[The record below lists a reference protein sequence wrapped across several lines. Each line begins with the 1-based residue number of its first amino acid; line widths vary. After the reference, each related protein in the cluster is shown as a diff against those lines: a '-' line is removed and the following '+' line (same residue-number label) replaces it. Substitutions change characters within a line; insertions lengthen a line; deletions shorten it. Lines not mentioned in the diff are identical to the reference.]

1 MKMNL
6 HKTQFLNWRTWFLL
20 PLCMLQ
26 VGLVAAQSREKD
38 TVVNMDDIVV
48 LASRRSEVLM
58 ASSALGGSSI
68 GRFYYLSLT
77 FGK

>member
-20 PLCMLQ
+20 SLCLLQ
-26 VGLVAAQSREKD
+26 LGLVAAQSNEKD
-38 TVVNMDDIVV
+38 TVVSMDDIVL
-48 LASRRSEVLM
+48 LASHRSEVLM
-58 ASSALGGSSI
+58 ASSALGGPSI
-68 GRFYYLSLT
+68 GGFYYLSLT